1 MKEVKF
7 KELFDYQKKSKIK
20 AGDGLSLSE
29 GKYPFFTSS
38 NTLSKSLN
46 EFLFTKTS
54 LIFGTGGVPSIHFC
68 ETEFAVS
75 TDCLVAQPK
84 ADVEIFVKYFY
95 YFFIQNDLRV
105 LADGFKGAGLKHIS
119 RKYID
124 EIKIPLP
131 PLTTQKR
138 IASSLDKAAALR
150 DKTQQLLTEYD
161 QLAQSIFLEMFG
173 DPILNDKNWS
183 KKRFDELVSESC
195 PLTYGIVQPG
205 EDVDEGVPCVRP
217 VDLTKQYISV
227 DKLKKID
234 SLISDKFSRTI
245 LKGGEILL
253 SVRGSVGVISIADTS
268 LNGANVTRG
277 IVPIWFDEKVSNK
290 KFFYYLYKT
299 SRIQNQVKRL
309 ARGATLIQI
318 NLKDLRELKL
328 IQPPIVLQN
337 QFAEKIGLIEQQKAL
352 AKQELQ
358 QSEDLFNCLLQKAF
372 KGELV

>member
-1 MKEVKF
+1 MELVKLTDICNPKQWKTISSSKLLDTGYPVYGANGRIGF
-7 KELFDYQKKSKIK
+7 YSEYTHEHPTVLITCRGATCGKININEPFSYVNGNAMALDKLRNDVDLFY
-20 AGDGLSLSE
+20 L
-29 GKYPFFTSS
+29 KYILEARKLDDVISGS
-38 NTLSKSLN
+38 
-46 EFLFTKTS
+46 
-54 LIFGTGGVPSIHFC
+54 
-68 ETEFAVS
+68 
-75 TDCLVAQPK
+75 AQPQ
-84 ADVEIFVKYFY
+84 ITRT
-95 YFFIQNDLRV
+95 N
-105 LADGFKGAGLKHIS
+105 LAKV
-119 RKYID
+119 
-124 EIKIPLP
+124 KIPLP

-138 IASSLDKAAALR
+138 IASILDNAAALR
-150 DKTQQLLTEYD
+150 DKTQQLLDEYD
-161 QLAQSIFLEMFG
+161 QLVQSLFLEMFG